1 MFKIDWELLAFAT
14 IFVAVFYGLCKDHN
28 EANCAAT
35 SVNKTR
41 LQRRACGYDY
51 FCSFSIEYLV
61 LTVLLIYIL
70 GAYHNSKY

>member
-14 IFVAVFYGLCKDHN
+14 IFVIVLYALCKDHN
-28 EANCAAT
+28 EANCATT
-35 SVNKTR
+35 SVNMTR

-61 LTVLLIYIL
+61 LTVLLMYIL
-70 GAYHNSKY
+70 GVYTR